1 MTSILSALAI
11 AAAAPAIVVA
21 SVLATLLRD
30 HHQRRLRRLER
41 QWMRDYRALG
51 RTR

>member
-1 MTSILSALAI
+1 MTSILSAIVLA
-11 AAAAPAIVVA
+11 AVAPIIVAA
-21 SVLATLLRD
+21 SVIATILRD
-30 HHQRRLRRLER
+30 HHQRRRLRLER